1 VEQFGIMA
9 RLRGVAGW
17 RTAAAI
23 AAIALYVVAVSNTA
37 YELTSPLSL
46 PHHVAFRKVYAVLA
60 FTVVGF
66 LFDRSEIPK
75 VSGFFGMALLVGL
88 YSYAIEIGQI
98 VIDQSTETV
107 FQHGFDVASGVLGG
121 ALGSSLARVVVLRS
135 PISFRHMIFLA
146 VMVAV
151 IMVAFFPTYGST
163 G

>member
-1 VEQFGIMA
+1 MSSVTA
-9 RLRGVAGW
+9 VAGW

-23 AAIALYVVAVSNTA
+23 AALAFYMVAVSNTA

-75 VSGFFGMALLVGL
+75 LSGFFGTALLVGL

-107 FQHGFDVASGVLGG
+107 YQHGFDVASGVLGG
-121 ALGSSLARVVVLRS
+121 ALGSSLARVLILRS
-135 PISFRHMIFLA
+135 PISFRQVIVVA

-151 IMVAFFPTYGST
+151 VIAAFFPTYGST